1 MLRCYPAMYRE
12 QRERSSRMAERKR
25 FAAFFCVIVLLFG
38 IFPAPASAE
47 AYTDAWG
54 YTDEDGDGLILVT
67 VPWETCTAYML
78 IVLDPTRVVLGCR
91 PDRLY
96 ARGYTVEE
104 YVKQFDAV
112 AGINAGGFAD
122 EGGNGNG
129 SVPEHAIVS
138 NGEIYCSW
146 SGVGEGFAGID
157 ADGKL
162 RLGFQHVEELT
173 QQNIKEGAGYGPIL
187 IQDGEPVDPSTSV
200 FSYWIDTLNPR
211 TAIGQ
216 RSDDAILLLVFDGR
230 QPSSLGASFADE
242 TELMLRFGA
251 VNAANLDGGNSS
263 MMWFDGGYLNNP
275 VGTFDIRPIPTS
287 FVVLKQQRD
296 YTVPDVS
303 QTERTGMT
311 REEME
316 ALVPDPAAMADNC
329 TEEEKTELE
338 EFAREYIEYYVNFSA
353 DANQMSYLHYYNL
366 LPLTV
371 SGGELQKKLHGAFG
385 SFGYAFVKSVSV
397 LSVKEDFCTA
407 LPDGRYLAGYTYET
421 ESVGR
426 RTVKEEK
433 NIQLTI
439 LRQNGK
445 LYAESMWFY

>member
-1 MLRCYPAMYRE
+1 MSRSRLAGHRK
-12 QRERSSRMAERKR
+12 QGERGGRMSERKR
-25 FAAFFCVIVLLFG
+25 LSALLCVLALLTVFCSAA
-38 IFPAPASAE
+38 ASAE

-78 IVLDPTRVVLGCR
+78 IVLDPSRVVLGCR
-91 PDRLY
+91 PDKLY
-96 ARGYTVEE
+96 AKGYTVEE
-104 YVKQFDAV
+104 YVKQFNAV
-112 AGINAGGFAD
+112 AGVNAGGFAD

-129 SVPEHAIVS
+129 SVPEHVIVS
-138 NGEIYCSW
+138 NGEIYCNW

-162 RLGFQHVEELT
+162 HLGFQHVEELT

-187 IQDGEPVDPSTSV
+187 IQDGETVDPSSSA
-200 FSYWIDTLNPR
+200 FSFWIDTLNPR

-216 RSDDAILLLVFDGR
+216 RSDGAILLLVFDGR
-230 QPSSLGASFADE
+230 QPNSLGASFADE

-263 MMWFDGGYLNNP
+263 MMWYKGGYLNNP
-275 VGTFDIRPIPTS
+275 MGTFDIRPIPTS
-287 FVVLKQQRD
+287 FVVLRQNPG
-296 YTVPDVS
+296 YTVPVISDE
-303 QTERTGMT
+303 ERTGMT

-316 ALVPDPAAMADNC
+316 ALAPDLSSMPDNC
-329 TEEEKTELE
+329 TKEEKTELKALAQ
-338 EFAREYIEYYVNFSA
+338 EFIKHYVNFSS
-353 DANQMSYLHYYNL
+353 DANLMSYQHYYSL

-397 LSVKEDFCTA
+397 LSVEEDFCTA
-407 LPDGRYLAGYTYET
+407 LSDDRYLAGYAYQT
-421 ESVGR
+421 ESVAR
-426 RTVKEEK
+426 RTVTEEK

-445 LYAESMWFY
+445 LYVESMWFY

>member
-1 MLRCYPAMYRE
+1 
-12 QRERSSRMAERKR
+12 MAEWKR
-25 FAAFFCVIVLLFG
+25 LSAWICIIALMAG
-38 IFPAPASAE
+38 IGSVAASAE
-47 AYTDAWG
+47 PYTDAWG

-91 PDRLY
+91 PDKLY

-104 YVKQFDAV
+104 YVKQFHAV

-138 NGEIYCSW
+138 NGEIYCNW
-146 SGVGEGFAGID
+146 SGVGEGFAGLD

-162 RLGFQHVEELT
+162 HLGFQHVEELI
-173 QQNIKEGAGYGPIL
+173 QQQIKEGAGYGPIL
-187 IQDGEPVDPSTSV
+187 VQDGEAIDPSTSA

-216 RSDDAILLLVFDGR
+216 RSDNAILLLVFDGR

-275 VGTFDIRPIPTS
+275 VGTFDVRPIPTS
-287 FVVLKQQRD
+287 FVVLKQQRN
-296 YTVPDVS
+296 YTVPVVS
-303 QTERTGMT
+303 EEERTGMT

-316 ALVPDPAAMADNC
+316 ALAPNPASLPDNC
-329 TEEEKTELE
+329 TEEEKAELE
-338 EFAREYIEYYVNFSA
+338 SFAREYIKHYVNFSA
-353 DANQMSYLHYYNL
+353 DANQMSNVHYYNL

-371 SGGELQKKLHGAFG
+371 SGGELQKRLHGAFG

-407 LPDGRYLAGYTYET
+407 LSDSRYLAGYTYET
-421 ESVGR
+421 ESVGKN
-426 RTVKEEK
+426 TVREEK

-439 LRQNGK
+439 LRQDGK